1 MLPKKNCNCRNNI
14 FSFGSFLLVFL
25 LSHQNVFCRG
35 KGWGSQ
41 LGISQSTCA
50 IYLGAKAFPK
60 SLHSNRMEFDN
71 YSSQTSITLLAL
83 AVSKY
88 FHYVIENGFLL
99 STPDKSDHEATCGV
113 TERCWSVLLLHYL
126 WNDGSTSHYLITQQ

>member
-1 MLPKKNCNCRNNI
+1 MLPKEI
-14 FSFGSFLLVFL
+14 ATVETTTSLLGVSSWFSFCLIRTYSVEE
-25 LSHQNVFCRG
+25 RG
-35 KGWGSQ
+35 GGSQ

-60 SLHSNRMEFDN
+60 SLHSSRMEFDN

-83 AVSKY
+83 VVSKY